1 MLSNYNCCMCGT
13 FLFFETCLRCFLLS
27 FLTSLSILFVHQPH
41 KWLKGSGSALHVSME
56 SQPFLFFL
64 LLTPVT
70 KYKIPNRTL
79 LLVLTFLLLSESI
92 IQGLGLY
99 IVMEPWQEN
108 QLNTNDWN
116 WNYYKNIHSSI
127 RHLFFTDTGSPFSI
141 LIGFFKSTDGDGE
154 GAEGG
159 GVGVGGTD
167 ETMNKRNCLFS
178 DSNQPS

>member
-41 KWLKGSGSALHVSME
+41 MVSME

-79 LLVLTFLLLSESI
+79 LLVLTFSSSFWKYNLRSWFVQCYGNHDKKTSSTPMTWVKYKWICRNWIRRSLCNMIQSYWRGRKVKGFGQSSI
-92 IQGLGLY
+92 IN
-99 IVMEPWQEN
+99 N
-108 QLNTNDWN
+108 QKYLTI
-116 WNYYKNIHSSI
+116 IHSI
-127 RHLFFTDTGSPFSI
+127 NNKH
-141 LIGFFKSTDGDGE
+141 ST
-154 GAEGG
+154 
-159 GVGVGGTD
+159 
-167 ETMNKRNCLFS
+167 
-178 DSNQPS
+178 